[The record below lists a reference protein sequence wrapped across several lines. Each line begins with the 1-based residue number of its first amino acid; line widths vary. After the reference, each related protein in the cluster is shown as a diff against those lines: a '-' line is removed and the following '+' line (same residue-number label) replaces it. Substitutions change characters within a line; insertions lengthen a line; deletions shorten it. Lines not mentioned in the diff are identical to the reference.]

1 MANAEVGD
9 DVYRDDPTV
18 KELEQVSAQMLGK
31 EAALFVPTGTFGNE
45 LAVFTHCERGDEV
58 IVGEDNHLVG
68 SEQGGMAIIAGVQV
82 RALPTVKGVM
92 DIEKVEAVIR
102 KYEDIHYPRTG
113 LISIENAHSST
124 RVLPLSHMEDIH
136 DLAED
141 YGIPVHLDGA
151 RLFNAAVALGVEAKV
166 IAKYVDTVMFCL
178 SKGLCAPIGSMLV
191 GSEEFIAK
199 ARRKAKLLGGGMR
212 QVGVLAA
219 PGLIAVNEM
228 TKRLA
233 EDHKNAKLLASLIS
247 FTPCVEVEPED
258 VEINMFY
265 INIHHPLMTINKFV
279 AAMRER
285 GFLINGARGGTSIR
299 LCTHND
305 VSEADVCAAAAAIR
319 ELLRFDPSDML
330 K

>member
-18 KELEQVSAQMLGK
+18 QELEREAAQMLGK
-31 EAALFVPTGTFGNE
+31 KAALFVPTGTFGNE

-68 SEQGGMAIIAGVQV
+68 SEQAGMAIIAGVQV

-92 DIEKVEAVIR
+92 DADKVDAVVR
-102 KYEDIHYPRTG
+102 KFEDIHYPKTG
-113 LISIENAHSST
+113 LIAIENAHSST
-124 RVLPLSHMEDIH
+124 HVLPLSYMEEIRDIG
-136 DLAED
+136 EC

-151 RLFNAAVALGVEAKV
+151 RLFNAAVALGVEVKE
-166 IAKYVDTVMFCL
+166 IAQYADTVMFCL

-199 ARRKAKLLGGGMR
+199 ARRKAKVLGGGMR

-219 PGLIAVNEM
+219 PGLIALKQM
-228 TKRLA
+228 TTRLA
-233 EDHKNAKLLASLIS
+233 EDHKNAKLLATLIS
-247 FTPCVEVEPED
+247 WIPGIEVDPDD

-265 INIHHPLMTINKFV
+265 INFYNRFMTSDQLV
-279 AAMRER
+279 AAMREK

-305 VSEADVCAAAAAIR
+305 VSEADVRAAAAALR
-319 ELLRFDPSDML
+319 EILSF
-330 K
+330 